1 MSESNVKFG
10 FYNALY
16 NSTTGYDKLYES
28 SQMSQLFDGLILDGV
43 YLSSSKQFIVTP
55 GEGMSVKVAP
65 GNAWFRGTY
74 IILPEYLS
82 LDIGAA
88 PTTVKYSRID
98 AVVLELNMHLGP
110 NYDNPRQPTERYASV
125 KVVVGTADE
134 NPSKPALAD
143 GENDI
148 YQYPIAY
155 VTTYYGNTKIE
166 EYNIDYVVGIET
178 PYFAWLCEKLDV
190 SEIYSKWEPIL
201 GIITMPF
208 LTWFASMQRMLGEGA
223 DDYTNIK
230 NEVAIINNDNYVH
243 GMLPKVDETLKQV
256 SGDGSTVEFDITPSS
271 GEISSVADIYVD
283 GEMVHQYEFDPSTNI
298 VTLKDAPASGT
309 NNVSIYYVLKKD
321 DNYTVYFS

>member
-16 NSTTGYDKLYES
+16 NSTTGYDRNYLYES
-28 SQMSQLFDGLILDGV
+28 GQMSQLFDGLILDGV
-43 YLSSSKQFIVTP
+43 YLSSSKQFMVTP

-65 GNAWFRGTY
+65 GMAWFKGTY
-74 IILPEYLS
+74 TILPEDLTIE
-82 LDIGAA
+82 IGAA
-88 PTTVKYSRID
+88 PTTSNYSRID
-98 AVVLELNMHLGP
+98 AIVIEVNTSLAVRAN
-110 NYDNPRQPTERYASV
+110 SI
-125 KVVVGTADE
+125 KKIVGTAGD
-134 NPSKPALAD
+134 NPSKPSMAHSD
-143 GENDI
+143 GVD
-148 YQYPIAY
+148 QYPIAY

-178 PYFAWLCEKLDV
+178 PYFAWLCEKLDI

-208 LTWFASMQRMLGEGA
+208 LAWFDSMQDMLGNGSS
-223 DDYTNIK
+223 DYTNIK
-230 NEVAIINNDNYVH
+230 AEIAEINSHAYIY
-243 GMLPKVDETLKQV
+243 GTLPKVDETLKQV

-298 VTLKDAPASGT
+298 VTFKDAPAVGT

>member
-28 SQMSQLFDGLILDGV
+28 GQMSQLFDGLILDGV
-43 YLSSSKQFIVTP
+43 YLSSSKQFMVTP
-55 GEGMSVKVAP
+55 GGGMSVKVAP

-74 IILPEYLS
+74 VILPEYLS
-82 LDIGAA
+82 LNINTA
-88 PTTVKYSRID
+88 PTTVRHSRID
-98 AVVLELNMHLGP
+98 AVVIELNMHLGP
-110 NYDNPRQPTERYASV
+110 DYDNPQQPTERYANI

-134 NPSKPALAD
+134 NPSKPTLAD

-178 PYFAWLCEKLDV
+178 PYFAWLCERLDI

-208 LTWFASMQRMLGEGA
+208 LSWFDSMQDMLGNGSS
-223 DDYTNIK
+223 DYTNIK
-230 NEVAIINNDNYVH
+230 AEIAEINSHAYIY
-243 GMLPKVDETLKQV
+243 GTLPKVDESLKQV

-271 GEISSVADIYVD
+271 GKISSIADIYVD
-283 GEMVHQYEFDPSTNI
+283 GEMIHQYEFDPSTNI
-298 VTLKDAPASGT
+298 VTFKDAPATGT
-309 NNVSIYYVLKKD
+309 DNVSIYYVLEKD

>member
-1 MSESNVKFG
+1 MSLKFG

-16 NSTTGYDKLYES
+16 SSNINGYDRVYES
-28 SQMSQLFDGLILDGV
+28 GQMSKLFDGLILDGI
-43 YLSSSKQFIVTP
+43 YLSSSKQFMVIP
-55 GEGMSVKVAP
+55 GGGMSIKVAP

-74 IILPEYLS
+74 IISPEYSS
-82 LDIGAA
+82 LNINTA
-88 PTTVKYSRID
+88 PTTANYSRID
-98 AVVLELNMHLGP
+98 AVVIELNMHLGP
-110 NYDNPRQPTERYASV
+110 NYDNPQQPTERYASI
-125 KVVVGTADE
+125 KVVVGTAGE
-134 NPSKPALAD
+134 NPSKPTLAD

-155 VTTYYGNTKIE
+155 IRTYYGNTKIE

-178 PYFAWLCEKLDV
+178 PYFAWLCERLDI

-208 LTWFASMQRMLGEGA
+208 LTWFASMQRMLGRGA
-223 DDYTNIK
+223 ADYTNIK
-230 NEVAIINNDNYVH
+230 NEVAIINNDDYVN

-256 SGDGSTVEFDITPSS
+256 SGDGSTVEFDITPTSS
-271 GEISSVADIYVD
+271 EERILDVADIYVD